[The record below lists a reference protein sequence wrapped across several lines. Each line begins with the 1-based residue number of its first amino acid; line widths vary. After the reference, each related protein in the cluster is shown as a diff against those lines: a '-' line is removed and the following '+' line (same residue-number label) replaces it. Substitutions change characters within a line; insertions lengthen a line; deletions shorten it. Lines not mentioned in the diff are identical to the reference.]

1 MTTPHGFAEVHR
13 ALRRLPDETT
23 EWLITARCGACGA
36 KAALILDPKAM
47 TEGAT
52 FLPAMLQRLDFEGG
66 ECPAVGTG
74 AVSEQTEI

>member
-1 MTTPHGFAEVHR
+1 MTEHPHSFAEAHR
-13 ALRRLPDETT
+13 ALRRLSDETT
-23 EWLITARCGACGA
+23 EWLITAKCKACGA

-66 ECPAVGTG
+66 ECPGINAG
-74 AVSEQTEI
+74 ASA